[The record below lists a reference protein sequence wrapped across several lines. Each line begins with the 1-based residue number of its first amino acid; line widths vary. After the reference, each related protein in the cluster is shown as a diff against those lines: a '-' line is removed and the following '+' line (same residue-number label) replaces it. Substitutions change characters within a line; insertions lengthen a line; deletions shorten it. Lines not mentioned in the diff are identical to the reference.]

1 MDIHKKIA
9 AAAAIAVAVS
19 GVPVTVHAAEK
30 PLNAEYADSFAIAS
44 DVSFSTCSNV

>member
-1 MDIHKKIA
+1 MDINKKIA

-30 PLNAEYADSFAIAS
+30 PLNAEYADSYGEIGRAS
-44 DVSFSTCSNV
+44 CRERV